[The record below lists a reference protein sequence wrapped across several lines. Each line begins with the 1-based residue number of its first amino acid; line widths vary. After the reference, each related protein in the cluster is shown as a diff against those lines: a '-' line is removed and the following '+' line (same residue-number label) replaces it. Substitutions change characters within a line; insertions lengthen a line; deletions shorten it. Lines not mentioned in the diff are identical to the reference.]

1 MSSKHSYFVQFSE
14 NHKFY
19 FRMSRT
25 VLTAA
30 DFSEGIIKNVK
41 SSLITEN
48 EVDRVLGPQ
57 QMIPN
62 ILHLIKLINGER
74 L

>member
-1 MSSKHSYFVQFSE
+1 M
-14 NHKFY
+14 
-19 FRMSRT
+19 
-25 VLTAA
+25 TAA

-41 SSLITEN
+41 SSLITET

-62 ILHLIKLINGER
+62 ILHLIKLITGKETII
-74 L
+74 

>member
-1 MSSKHSYFVQFSE
+1 
-14 NHKFY
+14 
-19 FRMSRT
+19 MSRT